1 MRKIFILLVL
11 LIICTGCMR
20 IDNIEN
26 YDAIVNTIIDSKVR
40 FNTTS
45 KGYKYYVPI
54 GVTKVSDKD
63 YNQKFKYEDNYIYLY
78 VDVVSYY
85 YQNTL
90 NFTIQ
95 DKGIYY
101 NKISNGNKAG
111 YITIEDNKDGTYYI
125 KIIYN
130 YAKIESTV
138 KKSDINKVLT
148 NSMIIINSIE
158 YNNNLIKDLLEEE
171 NTISS
176 TKEYKIDKP
185 KDAVSKFS
193 EYLSEYVAEE
203 ESTVD
208 DLPDY

>member
-101 NKISNGNKAG
+101 NKILA
-111 YITIEDNKDGTYYI
+111 
-125 KIIYN
+125 II
-130 YAKIESTV
+130 
-138 KKSDINKVLT
+138 
-148 NSMIIINSIE
+148 
-158 YNNNLIKDLLEEE
+158 
-171 NTISS
+171 
-176 TKEYKIDKP
+176 
-185 KDAVSKFS
+185 F
-193 EYLSEYVAEE
+193 
-203 ESTVD
+203 
-208 DLPDY
+208 